1 MKVVKGNIVDIHN
14 RKIFPGEI
22 LIKQGKIVSIHP
34 NGESYNHYIAPGFI
48 DAHVHIESSMLTPS
62 EFSKLVIQKGTV
74 AVVSDPHEIANVLG
88 KRGVDFMVSD
98 SKNARMKIFFTIP
111 SCVPATPFDCS
122 GGRISSDEVDDFFT
136 TGNFVGLSEVMNAPG
151 VLHRGTEIIRKIES
165 ARQRGLVV
173 DGHAPGLSGA
183 SLENYIQAGI
193 STDHECTE
201 SEEALEKLEAGMKI
215 LIREGS
221 AARNYENLKSL
232 IASHPN
238 DVMFCTDDSHPD
250 ELLSMGHIDKMVKRA
265 VADGF
270 DLFDILNIACINP
283 IRHYGL
289 PVGMLREG
297 DSADFVIF
305 EDLQHFAV
313 KSVYIDG
320 EEKWDNRPL
329 NHFNCNKI
337 HPQDLSRIVHDELI
351 CIQVSDGEI
360 VTKKK
365 VFPISS
371 IPFNFES
378 DISRD
383 ILKIVYLNRYIEKS
397 PQVAYIHGIG
407 LQRGAFATSISHD
420 SHNIIAVGC
429 HDAEIASAINC
440 LIEEKGGLA
449 VVDSSVQEV
458 MPLPIAGIM
467 SDRDGFYVATMWKK
481 LIAHLSD
488 MGCKLSSP
496 FMTLSFMALIV
507 IPELKIGEKGLF
519 EYSKF
524 RFISSQE

>member
-1 MKVVKGNIVDIHN
+1 MKIIEGNIVDIHH
-14 RKIFPGEI
+14 RKIFPGEVSVE
-22 LIKQGKIVSIHP
+22 KGKVVSIRP
-34 NGESYNHYIAPGFI
+34 NNKTYCHYIAPGFV
-48 DAHVHIESSMLTPS
+48 DAHVHIESSMLTPY

-88 KRGVDFMVSD
+88 KRGIDFMVSN
-98 SKNARMKIFFTIP
+98 SRNACIKIFFTIP

-122 GGRISSDEVDDFFT
+122 GGCISPDDVSDFFA
-136 TGNFVGLSEVMNAPG
+136 TGNFVGLSEVMNVPG
-151 VLHRGTEIIRKIES
+151 VLQQDAEIIRKIEVTHQS
-165 ARQRGLVV
+165 GLVV
-173 DGHAPGLSGA
+173 DGHAPGLNGI
-183 SLENYIQAGI
+183 SLKKYIEEGI

-201 SEEALEKLEAGMKI
+201 LKEAIEKLEAGMKI

-232 IASHPN
+232 IASHSK

-250 ELLSMGHIDKMVKRA
+250 ELLSMGHIDKIVKRA
-265 VADGF
+265 VKDGF
-270 DLFDILNIACINP
+270 DLFDIWNIACTNP
-283 IRHYGL
+283 INHYGL

-305 EDLQHFAV
+305 ENLQNFAV

-320 EEKWDNRPL
+320 EEKWNSCPL
-329 NHFNCNKI
+329 NYFNRKRIC
-337 HPQDLSRIVHDELI
+337 PQDLLRMVQDELI
-351 CIQVSDGEI
+351 CIQVTDGEI

-365 VFPISS
+365 VFSISNT
-371 IPFNFES
+371 PFNFES

-383 ILKIVYLNRYIEKS
+383 ILKIVYLNRYFEKP

-429 HDAEIASAINC
+429 HDTEIASAINC
-440 LIEEKGGLA
+440 LIDENGGL
-449 VVDSSVQEV
+449 VISDSLRQEI

-467 SDRDGFYVATMWKK
+467 SDRDGLYVAAMWKK
-481 LIAHLSD
+481 LITHLAE
-488 MGCKLSSP
+488 MGCRLTSP
-496 FMTLSFMALIV
+496 FMTLSFMALVV
-507 IPELKIGEKGLF
+507 IPELKIGEEGLF

-524 RFISSQE
+524 RFISS